1 MAERH
6 LQVTTGASGIFNR
19 IRGAI
24 INGDYPYNTR
34 LPSERVLAEQFCV
47 ARGTIRSALE
57 QLEKANLVR
66 KKFCSG
72 AYVTYNI
79 KFEQNDIAEETSP
92 LELIETRLAIEP
104 HIVKLVVSNANN
116 RELGNLE
123 LALDNV
129 LRSTRNPNNFSSADE
144 AFHLMLAQ
152 CSHNPLLVWLYQRI
166 NDIRS
171 HAQWSHRKMN
181 ILTPGK
187 IRQYNEHH
195 SALVKSIK
203 RRNVEE
209 ASNLMIHHLT
219 QAKRDL
225 LGMKDGLVKD
235 QGTTTIR
242 TGALS

>member
-1 MAERH
+1 MTEQY

-19 IRGAI
+19 IRAAI
-24 INGDYPYNTR
+24 INGDYPYNAR
-34 LPSERVLAEQFCV
+34 LPSERSLSEQFSV
-47 ARGTIRSALE
+47 ARGTIRAALK

-66 KKFCSG
+66 KKFGSG
-72 AYVTYNI
+72 TYVIYNA
-79 KFEQNDIAEETSP
+79 KFEQDDIAEETSP

-116 RELGNLE
+116 RELRNLE
-123 LALDNV
+123 QALENV
-129 LRSTRNPNNFSSADE
+129 LRSTHSPNSFSSADE
-144 AFHLMLAQ
+144 AFHLMLAH
-152 CSHNPLLVWLYQRI
+152 CSQNPLLIWMYQRI

-171 HAQWSHRKMN
+171 HGQWSHRKMN

-195 SALVKSIK
+195 SALVKSII
-203 RRNVEE
+203 RRDMEE

-225 LGMKDGLVKD
+225 LGG
-235 QGTTTIR
+235 GR
-242 TGALS
+242 

>member
-1 MAERH
+1 MTEQH
-6 LQVTTGASGIFNR
+6 LQATTGASGIFNR

-24 INGDYPYNTR
+24 INGDYPYNAR
-34 LPSERVLAEQFCV
+34 LPSERALAKQFSV

-57 QLEKANLVR
+57 QLERANLVN
-66 KKFCSG
+66 KKFGSG
-72 AYVTYNI
+72 TYVIYNI
-79 KFEQNDIAEETSP
+79 QFEQDAIAEETSP

-129 LRSTRNPNNFSSADE
+129 LRSTHNPNNFSSADE
-144 AFHLMLAQ
+144 AFHLMLAH
-152 CSHNPLLVWLYQRI
+152 CSHNPLLIWMYQRI

-171 HAQWSHRKMN
+171 HTQWSHRKMD
-181 ILTPGK
+181 ILTSNK

-203 RRNVEE
+203 RRNMEE

-225 LGMKDGLVKD
+225 LGGE
-235 QGTTTIR
+235 R
-242 TGALS
+242 